1 MTLQHQFQA
10 TGARL
15 RQAFV
20 TLVRALSEPVALETD
35 ALGRDDG
42 DLVFHVRPRRALRD
56 ERREKAWLTGEK
68 EDHDDL

>member
-20 TLVRALSEPVALETD
+20 TLVRALSEPANLETD
-35 ALGRDDG
+35 ALRRDDG
-42 DLVFHVRPRRALRD
+42 DLVFHVRAPRALRD
-56 ERREKAWLTGEK
+56 EWRERALLTGEK